1 MPPLKPVRVY
11 WDSDV
16 FLAYF
21 NKEAGPSQI
30 SKPFLLMSG
39 RVKDITQARGLIRT
53 AFLNGWRGF
62 RANDAIHL
70 GSAQWV
76 TKHVE
81 VVAFHTY
88 NTQDF
93 QKFQQIVS
101 FPIQEPRPPQ
111 LRLLPC

>member
-39 RVKDITQARGLIRT
+39 RVKDITKL
-53 AFLNGWRGF
+53 
-62 RANDAIHL
+62 
-70 GSAQWV
+70 
-76 TKHVE
+76 
-81 VVAFHTY
+81 
-88 NTQDF
+88 
-93 QKFQQIVS
+93 
-101 FPIQEPRPPQ
+101 
-111 LRLLPC
+111 